1 MHSCSRIVAK
11 QWCSHLERCAHC
23 HIYIY
28 IYLCKYIMSVDCS
41 VPGKGQ
47 KSEVVSLCI
56 SQMSASKIAG
66 VSKMVVAIQSEV
78 NLSWSQKASMLAP
91 EITSMCEQF
100 MKGSQSES
108 GVQAF
113 IATILKLRV
122 YAIMEQFVEGHAP
135 WLCMSILSSTQL
147 IVLIVFQDTY
157 VHVYTWHV

>member
-1 MHSCSRIVAK
+1 MQSCSRIVAK
-11 QWCSHLERCAHC
+11 QWCSHLERCAHTV
-23 HIYIY
+23 
-28 IYLCKYIMSVDCS
+28 MSVDCS